1 MRGARVLVV
10 LFFLATSSTAFAA
23 TKAIKFS
30 RLVDGIGGVFTN
42 AVVIVEDDR
51 VQSIASGNAPIPSG
65 AEVID
70 LSRYT
75 GIPGLIDAHTHITYY
90 WDGITTPRY
99 EPPRHPA
106 VTVVLA
112 LENAQKALE
121 AGVTTIR
128 NLNAADGTDLAM
140 RDLINMGKM
149 IGPRMFV
156 SGPGIRITR
165 STAPPAPVGIMVDGV
180 DGVIHAV
187 RQVIASGA
195 DWVKLFGST
204 GGFDDVTGFQTF
216 TFEEMK
222 AAVDASHLLGKK
234 IAIHSYG
241 PSGARD
247 AIRAGADSLEHATD
261 MDDQTIAEMVNRKI
275 YYVPTIDHNQY
286 YVENADNVHHF
297 PPGAKERLLDYIQR
311 NFETAKKAYQAGAHM
326 IVGSDAVYNG
336 WGLNMREL
344 DWFVKM
350 GMTPGQALKAATIEP
365 AAMLGMEKSLGAV
378 APGFY
383 ADIVAVEGDPLA
395 NISAVSRRENIR
407 WVMKSGR
414 VVVDKTRATGPSLLL
429 TFLVADTELQTS
441 DSTTF
446 PSITSS
452 RPRLT
457 IPTNRP
463 NGGEVGV
470 LGTASAPRLL
480 ENRP

>member
-1 MRGARVLVV
+1 MRSAKVLAV
-10 LFFLATSSTAFAA
+10 LLLVATSSTVFAA
-23 TKAIKFS
+23 TKVLKFGK
-30 RLVDGIGGVFTN
+30 LVDGTGRVITN

-51 VQSIASGNAPIPSG
+51 VRSVASGSASIPSG

-75 GIPGLIDAHTHITYY
+75 GVPGLIDAHTHIAWY
-90 WDGITTPRY
+90 WDGVTTPRT

-112 LENAQKALE
+112 EENAQKALE

-128 NLNAADGTDLAM
+128 NLNAPDGTDLAM

-149 IGPRMFV
+149 VGPRMFV
-156 SGPGIRITR
+156 SGLGIRITR
-165 STAPPAPVGIMVDGV
+165 STGPPAPIGIVADGV
-180 DGVIHAV
+180 DAVMHAV

-195 DWVKLFGST
+195 DWVKMYGST
-204 GGFDDVTGFQTF
+204 GGFDDVTAFQTF

-222 AAVDASHLLGKK
+222 AAVDATHALGKK
-234 IAIHSYG
+234 IAIHCYG
-241 PSGARD
+241 PECARD
-247 AIRAGADSLEHATD
+247 AVRAGVDSLEHATD
-261 MDDQTIAEMVNRKI
+261 MDDQTIAELVKRKI

-286 YVENADNVHHF
+286 YVENADDVYHF

-311 NFETAKKAYQAGAHM
+311 NFATAKKAYQAGTRM
-326 IVGSDAVYNG
+326 VVGSDAVYNG

-350 GMTPGQALKAATIEP
+350 GMTPAQALKAATTEP

-395 NISAVSRRENIR
+395 EITAVSRRENVR
-407 WVMKSGR
+407 WVMKAGR
-414 VVVDKTRATGPSLLL
+414 VVVDKTKSA
-429 TFLVADTELQTS
+429 EK
-441 DSTTF
+441 
-446 PSITSS
+446 
-452 RPRLT
+452 
-457 IPTNRP
+457 TN
-463 NGGEVGV
+463 
-470 LGTASAPRLL
+470 
-480 ENRP
+480 

>member
-1 MRGARVLVV
+1 MCSARVLVV
-10 LFFLATSSTAFAA
+10 LLVLATSSTALAA
-23 TKAIKFS
+23 STAIKFGK
-30 RLVDGIGGVFTN
+30 LVDGTGRVFTN

-51 VQSIASGNAPIPSG
+51 VRSVTSGNASIPSG

-106 VTVVLA
+106 VTAFLA
-112 LENAQKALE
+112 QENAQKALE

-128 NLNAADGTDLAM
+128 NLNSVDGIDLAM

-156 SGPGIRITR
+156 SGLGIRITR
-165 STAPPAPVGIMVDGV
+165 STAPPAPIGIMADGV
-180 DGVIHAV
+180 DAVIHAV

-195 DWVKLFGST
+195 DWVKMYGST
-204 GGFDDVTGFQTF
+204 GGFDDVTQAQTF

-222 AAVDASHLLGKK
+222 AAVDAAHTLGKK
-234 IAIHSYG
+234 VAIHSYG
-241 PSGARD
+241 PGGARD
-247 AIRAGADSLEHATD
+247 AVRAGADSLEHATD
-261 MDDQTIAEMVNRKI
+261 MDDQTIAEMVKRKT
-275 YYVPTIDHNQY
+275 YYAPTIDHNQY
-286 YVENADNVHHF
+286 YVENADTVYHF
-297 PPGAKERLLDYIQR
+297 PPGTKQRLLDYIQR
-311 NFETAKKAYQAGAHM
+311 NFETAKKAFQAGVHL

-350 GMTPGQALKAATIEP
+350 GMTPEQALKAATTEP

-383 ADIVAVEGDPLA
+383 ADIVAVQGDPLA
-395 NISAVSRRENIR
+395 NITAVSKRENIR
-407 WVMKSGR
+407 WVMKAGR
-414 VVVDKTRATGPSLLL
+414 VVVDKAAR
-429 TFLVADTELQTS
+429 
-441 DSTTF
+441 
-446 PSITSS
+446 
-452 RPRLT
+452 
-457 IPTNRP
+457 
-463 NGGEVGV
+463 
-470 LGTASAPRLL
+470 
-480 ENRP
+480 